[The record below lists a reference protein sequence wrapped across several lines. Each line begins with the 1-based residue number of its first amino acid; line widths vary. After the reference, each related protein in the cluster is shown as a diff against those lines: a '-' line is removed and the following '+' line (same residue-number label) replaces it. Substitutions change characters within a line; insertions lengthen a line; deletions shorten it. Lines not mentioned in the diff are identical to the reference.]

1 MRRAVKTL
9 LVIVGP
15 TGVGK
20 TEVSLR
26 VAEALGCPIVN
37 ADSRQVYR
45 EIPIG
50 TAAPTAAEMARVA
63 HYFVGCKSVAEDYNA
78 GQYERD
84 VMALLPRLF
93 AEHET
98 VVLTGGSMLY
108 VDAVCKGLDEIPTV
122 SAEVQQQVRGRYAEE
137 GLAWLQEEVQRRDP
151 AYWEKVDR
159 QNPQR
164 LIHCLEVSMQ
174 TGKPYSALRKGVAK
188 TRDFRIVKVVLTRP
202 REELYERINKRVEQ
216 MMAAGMEEEARAV
229 YAYRKCNSLQTVGY
243 RELFAYMDGEYDRA
257 RAVELIQQNSR
268 RYAKRQLTW
277 FRRDAEMRWV
287 DLSEEHMPM
296 EKILKML
303 LMNEQNVYET
313 MDI

>member
-1 MRRAVKTL
+1 MSGALPKLIAVVGTNASGKSSL
-9 LVIVGP
+9 AISLARSLGGEVI
-15 TGVGK
+15 
-20 TEVSLR
+20 S
-26 VAEALGCPIVN
+26 

-45 EIPIG
+45 GLDLGSGKVTAQEMQGVPHHLLDVCDPG
-50 TAAPTAAEMARVA
+50 TFFTMADFQRLAYRAIDDVLARGRVP
-63 HYFVGCKSVAEDYNA
+63 VLA
-78 GQYERD
+78 GG
-84 VMALLPRLF
+84 
-93 AEHET
+93 
-98 VVLTGGSMLY
+98 TGLY

-137 GLAWLQEEVQRRDP
+137 GLAWLQQEVQRRDP

-303 LMNEQNVYET
+303 LINEQNVYET

>member
-1 MRRAVKTL
+1 M
-9 LVIVGP
+9 
-15 TGVGK
+15 GK

-50 TAAPTAAEMARVA
+50 TAAPTAEETARVK

-108 VDAVCKGLDEIPTV
+108 VDAVCKGLDDIPTV
-122 SAEVQQQVRGRYAEE
+122 SAEVQQQVRGRYVEE
-137 GLAWLQEEVQRRDP
+137 GLAWLQQEVQRTDP
-151 AYWEKVDR
+151 AYWETVDR

-164 LIHCLEVSMQ
+164 LIHCLEVSLQ
-174 TGKPYSALRKGVAK
+174 AGVPYSTLRRGAAK
-188 TRDFRIVKVVLTRP
+188 ARDFRIVKVGLTRP
-202 REELYERINKRVEQ
+202 RAELYERINRRVEQ
-216 MMAAGMEEEARAV
+216 MMVAGMEEEARTV
-229 YAYRKCNSLQTVGY
+229 YAYKRCNSLQTVGY

-268 RYAKRQLTW
+268 HYAKRQLTW
-277 FRRDAEMRWV
+277 FRRDVEIRWI
-287 DLSEEHMPM
+287 DLSEEPDAAG
-296 EKILKML
+296 KIQEMVL
-303 LMNEQNVYET
+303 Q
-313 MDI
+313 

>member
-1 MRRAVKTL
+1 M

-122 SAEVQQQVRGRYAEE
+122 SAEVQQQVRGRYTEE

>member
-50 TAAPTAAEMARVA
+50 TAAPTAAEQARVV

-93 AEHET
+93 AAHET

-137 GLAWLQEEVQRRDP
+137 GLASRGSATARPCVLGDGGQAEP
-151 AYWEKVDR
+151 AAVDT
-159 QNPQR
+159 
-164 LIHCLEVSMQ
+164 LLGGE
-174 TGKPYSALRKGVAK
+174 
-188 TRDFRIVKVVLTRP
+188 
-202 REELYERINKRVEQ
+202 
-216 MMAAGMEEEARAV
+216 
-229 YAYRKCNSLQTVGY
+229 YA
-243 RELFAYMDGEYDRA
+243 DGE
-257 RAVELIQQNSR
+257 
-268 RYAKRQLTW
+268 T
-277 FRRDAEMRWV
+277 
-287 DLSEEHMPM
+287 
-296 EKILKML
+296 L
-303 LMNEQNVYET
+303 LG
-313 MDI
+313 IA